1 METLDFGFQSRYS
14 PTKLKLLIENLDFG
28 FESSLPKLKIC
39 MEDFTPS
46 PHKNMKQLLMVKLNT
61 PDLLSP
67 TPFAKRIETSYV
79 ELRPSPNS
87 TERLVLRMWRL
98 RRKLDGCHLAFQ
110 LNIILNKHFI
120 DFCDEKI

>member
-39 MEDFTPS
+39 MEDFTPLPS
-46 PHKNMKQLLMVKLNT
+46 QEYGATSHGEIKHSGFTIAPPL
-61 PDLLSP
+61 
-67 TPFAKRIETSYV
+67 AKRIETSYV

-87 TERLVLRMWRL
+87 TERLVLRMWRR

-110 LNIILNKHFI
+110 LNIILNKHFT
-120 DFCDEKI
+120 DFCDKKI